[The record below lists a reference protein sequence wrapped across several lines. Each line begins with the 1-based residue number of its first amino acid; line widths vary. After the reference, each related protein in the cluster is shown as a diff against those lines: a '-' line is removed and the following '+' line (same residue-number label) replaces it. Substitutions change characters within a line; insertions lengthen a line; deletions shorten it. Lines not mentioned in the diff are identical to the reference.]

1 MPTAQTRRRFLT
13 TLSMAGT
20 ASLVHAPRSLAAEE
34 GLETTSLRL
43 FKYPGIC
50 VAPQHI
56 AEELLRAE
64 GFTEIRYVPED
75 PARRPEA
82 LARAKVDFGLDF
94 ATSYVS
100 AIDRGDAI
108 TILSGLHVGCFE
120 LRGKAGIRGIGDL
133 KGKNVGVRGL
143 GESEHLFLAVMAAQ
157 VGIDPSKDIH
167 WVTGESVGLVELFAD
182 GKIDAFLAFP
192 PESQDLRARQ
202 IGNVVVNSAIDRPW
216 SQYFCCML
224 AGNRDYV
231 RQHPAATKR
240 VLRAIVKAADLC
252 ATEPARVARQLV
264 DGGFIAR
271 YDYALQMLGELPY
284 DKWREYDPEDTI
296 RFYALRL
303 HEAGLIKSSPNKIIA
318 ESTHWRFLNEV
329 KRELKA

>member
-1 MPTAQTRRRFLT
+1 MPMTQTRRRFLT

-157 VGIDPSKDIH
+157 VGIDP
-167 WVTGESVGLVELFAD
+167 
-182 GKIDAFLAFP
+182 FLAFP

-231 RQHPAATKR
+231 RQHPVATKR
-240 VLRAIVKAADLC
+240 VLRA
-252 ATEPARVARQLV
+252 T
-264 DGGFIAR
+264 
-271 YDYALQMLGELPY
+271 
-284 DKWREYDPEDTI
+284 
-296 RFYALRL
+296 
-303 HEAGLIKSSPNKIIA
+303 
-318 ESTHWRFLNEV
+318 
-329 KRELKA
+329 